1 MGNCWLS
8 PEGEVIFCDN
18 HDMKAWDLI
27 EERYGVHRSE
37 VKDPSIFL
45 GEKRWMAYHNRP
57 WQVEWWSYY
66 YSKGP
71 TQAQVDRIY
80 ELTGDVV
87 ELGRE

>member
-1 MGNCWLS
+1 MRNCWLS

-45 GEKRWMAYHNRP
+45 GEKRWMAYHNRSRM
-57 WQVEWWSYY
+57 VVVLLFKRS
-66 YSKGP
+66 
-71 TQAQVDRIY
+71 D
-80 ELTGDVV
+80 TGTS
-87 ELGRE
+87 